1 MANVK
6 ISELPAATT
15 PLTGAE
21 LVPVVQ
27 SGVTDQVT
35 VANLTAGRAVSAS
48 DVTVTGLTASQPVF
62 TDASKKLVSS
72 ATVPVANGGTG
83 LASWTSNGLV
93 YASGTTTLA
102 NSSKLTYNGTAL
114 TVSNNAIAITSPAAA
129 AAFVVGGADGANT
142 GTAIAAFAGIPTSIF
157 QRANGTNAAPTALLS
172 GEIFGYIGAKGYGTS
187 AYSAAQRAA
196 ISFVTAENWSNT
208 ANGAYI
214 NFTVTP
220 AGGTS
225 TTEVAVINDIG
236 CLDIG
241 RAAVSGPAL
250 SPTAPARVWVRSGNP
265 YTDKATAASGTVAHG
280 TFSSFGADGLAA
292 TNASVTYTNAST
304 VYIAG
309 APSAGT
315 NVTITNPWAQ
325 YIAAGKSYLG
335 DQVDGN
341 AAFVDSVGFRGTPVN
356 SQSAA
361 YQLVAADAGKTILHP
376 IADNNA
382 RTFTIPANGTVPF
395 PVGTTIT
402 FINLINTV
410 TIAITTDTMY
420 LAGAGTTGSR
430 TLAAYGMATAV
441 KVASTTWVIS
451 GNGLT

>member
-1 MANVK
+1 MPNVK
-6 ISELPAATT
+6 ISELPAAST
-15 PLTGAE
+15 PLAGTE

-27 SGVTDQVT
+27 GGVTDQVT

-48 DVTVTGLTASQPVF
+48 DVTATGIVN
-62 TDASKKLVSS
+62 V
-72 ATVPVANGGTG
+72 
-83 LASWTSNGLV
+83 
-93 YASGTTTLA
+93 GTTTSA
-102 NSSKLTYNGTAL
+102 AKL
-114 TVSNNAIAITSPAAA
+114 TVSNNATALTSPAATIA
-129 AAFVVGGADGANT
+129 VLIGGANSANT
-142 GTAIAAFAGIPTSIF
+142 GAGIMGFGGIPVLQF
-157 QRANGTNAAPTALLS
+157 VRANGTNASPTALAAFDN
-172 GEIFGYIGAKGYGTS
+172 IGYIGARGYNGS
-187 AYSAAQRAA
+187 AYAANRSS
-196 ISFVTAENWSNT
+196 ISFVSAEAWSST
-208 ANGAYI
+208 ANGAYLS
-214 NFTVTP
+214 FTCTP

-341 AAFVDSVGFRGTPVN
+341 PAFVDSVGFRGTPIN

-382 RTFTIPANGTVPF
+382 RTFTIPANGTVAF

-420 LAGAGTTGSR
+420 LAGSGATGSR
-430 TLAAYGMATAV
+430 TLAAYGVATAI
-441 KVASTTWVIS
+441 KVAATTWMIS
-451 GNGLT
+451 GSNLS